1 VGQGDPRR
9 APGGGTTIAGDART
23 VAYSVV
29 RRSLDGGAYADRAL
43 DGEATRAGLDARQRA
58 FASFLALGTVQHLRT
73 LDAAIA
79 AASERSVDRL
89 ERPLLHAL
97 RLGAYQLLFA
107 GSVPDRAAVSETVEL
122 VRSVVGQRATGFANA
137 VLRKVASDGPAWL
150 DALPED
156 TPEAAGLRHSL
167 PDWVCQ
173 LWFEAFGPRRALEL
187 CRAANVPARSVLRP
201 NPLRAAP
208 GEAEA
213 ALEAAGIPHEIDA
226 ATGAIIVTGPF
237 DLAGSELY
245 ERGLVVAQSL
255 SSIAVVEIV
264 AAQEGERV
272 LDLCAAPGGKTAG
285 LAATRASVTAVES
298 NPARAAALRGTL
310 ERLGA
315 GAVEV
320 IEGDGR
326 AYEGAPFDAILV
338 DAPCSGLGVLNGR
351 PDSRWRRTPS
361 DVEALAVLQ
370 TELLAHAREL
380 LAPAGRLVY
389 AACTLSPD
397 ENERVPRAVGLL
409 PLSERRLW
417 PGPGADGFYV
427 ATLRP

>member
-1 VGQGDPRR
+1 MS
-9 APGGGTTIAGDART
+9 GDARV

-43 DGEATRAGLDARQRA
+43 DGEATRAGLDSRQRA
-58 FASFLALGTVQHLRT
+58 FASFVALGTVQHLRT

-79 AASERSVDRL
+79 AAAERSVDRL

-97 RLGAYQLLFA
+97 RLGAFQLLFA

-122 VRSVVGQRATGFANA
+122 VRSVVGQRATGLANA
-137 VLRKVASDGPAWL
+137 VLRKVAADGPAWL
-150 DALPED
+150 EALPDD
-156 TPEAAGLRHSL
+156 TPAAAGLRHSL

-173 LWFEAFGPRRALEL
+173 LWFDAYGPRRALAL

-213 ALEAAGIPHEIDA
+213 ALDAAGVPYEIDP
-226 ATGAIIVTGPF
+226 ATGAVIVTGPF

-264 AAQEGERV
+264 GAQVGERV
-272 LDLCAAPGGKTAG
+272 LDLCAAPGGKTSG
-285 LAATRASVTAVES
+285 LAASGATITAVES
-298 NPARAAALRGTL
+298 NSARAASLRETL
-310 ERLGA
+310 SRVGA
-315 GAVEV
+315 EAVAV
-320 IEGDGR
+320 VEGDGR
-326 AYEGAPFDAILV
+326 AYQGGPFDAILV

-351 PDSRWRRTPS
+351 PDSRWRRAPS

-380 LAPAGRLVY
+380 LAPGGRLVY

-397 ENERVPRAVGLL
+397 ENERVPRAVGLV
-409 PLSERRLW
+409 PVSERRLW

>member
-1 VGQGDPRR
+1 M
-9 APGGGTTIAGDART
+9 TGDARE

-29 RRSLDGGAYADRAL
+29 RRALDGGAYADRAL

-73 LDAAIA
+73 LDAAISNA
-79 AASERSVDRL
+79 AARSVDRL

-97 RLGAYQLLFA
+97 RLGTFQLLFA

-122 VRSVVGQRATGFANA
+122 VRSVVGQRATGLANG
-137 VLRKVASDGPAWL
+137 VLRKIATEGPAWL
-150 DALPED
+150 EALPEG
-156 TPEAAGLRHSL
+156 TPAEAGLRHSL
-167 PDWVCQ
+167 PDWVAQ
-173 LWFEAFGPRRALEL
+173 LWFDAFGPRRGLEL
-187 CRAANVPARSVLRP
+187 CRAANIPARSVLRP
-201 NPLRAAP
+201 NPLRAEP
-208 GEAEA
+208 GEAQA
-213 ALEAAGIPHEIDA
+213 ALEAAGIPHELDP
-226 ATGAIIVTGPF
+226 ATGALIVTGPF

-264 AAQEGERV
+264 DAQPGERV

-285 LAATRASVTAVES
+285 LAASGAAVVAVES
-298 NPARAAALRGTL
+298 NPARAAALKTTL
-310 ERLGA
+310 RRLG
-315 GAVEV
+315 GDAVEV
-320 IEGDGR
+320 VEGDGR
-326 AYEGAPFDAILV
+326 TYDGGPFDAILV

-351 PDSRWRRTPS
+351 PDSRWRRTPD

-370 TELLAHAREL
+370 TELLTHAREL
-380 LAPAGRLVY
+380 LAPGGRIVY
-389 AACTLSPD
+389 ATCTLSPD
-397 ENERVPRAVGLL
+397 ENERVPGSLGLI

-417 PGPGADGFYV
+417 PAPGADGFYV

>member
-1 VGQGDPRR
+1 VSGN
-9 APGGGTTIAGDART
+9 ART
-23 VAYSVV
+23 VAYNVV

-79 AASERSVDRL
+79 AAAERSVDRL

-97 RLGAYQLLFA
+97 RLGTFQLLFA

-122 VRSVVGQRATGFANA
+122 VREVVGQRATGLANA

-150 DALPED
+150 EGLPEN

-167 PDWVCQ
+167 PDWVSR
-173 LWFEAFGPRRALEL
+173 LWFDAFGPRRALEL

-201 NPLRAAP
+201 NTLRAAA

-213 ALEAAGIPHEIDA
+213 VLADAGIPSEVDP

-255 SSIAVVEIV
+255 SSIAVVDIV
-264 AAQEGERV
+264 DARPGERV

-285 LAATRASVTAVES
+285 LAASGATVTAVES
-298 NPARAAALRGTL
+298 NSARAAALRATL
-310 ERLGA
+310 ARLGA
-315 GAVEV
+315 ESADVV
-320 IEGDGR
+320 EGDGR
-326 AYEGAPFDAILV
+326 AYLGGPFDAVLV

-351 PDSRWRRTPS
+351 PDSRWRRTPA

-380 LAPAGRLVY
+380 LAPGGRIVY

-397 ENERVPRAVGLL
+397 ENERVPRALGLI
-409 PLSERRLW
+409 PVSERRLW

>member
-1 VGQGDPRR
+1 
-9 APGGGTTIAGDART
+9 
-23 VAYSVV
+23 
-29 RRSLDGGAYADRAL
+29 
-43 DGEATRAGLDARQRA
+43 
-58 FASFLALGTVQHLRT
+58 
-73 LDAAIA
+73 
-79 AASERSVDRL
+79 
-89 ERPLLHAL
+89 
-97 RLGAYQLLFA
+97 
-107 GSVPDRAAVSETVEL
+107 
-122 VRSVVGQRATGFANA
+122 
-137 VLRKVASDGPAWL
+137 
-150 DALPED
+150 
-156 TPEAAGLRHSL
+156 
-167 PDWVCQ
+167 
-173 LWFEAFGPRRALEL
+173 
-187 CRAANVPARSVLRP
+187 VLRP

-213 ALEAAGIPHEIDA
+213 KLEAAGIPFELDA

-264 AAQEGERV
+264 AARPDERV

-285 LAATRASVTAVES
+285 LAATGATVTAVES
-298 NPARAAALRGTL
+298 NPARAASLRTSL
-310 ERLGA
+310 TRLG
-315 GAVEV
+315 GEAVEV
-320 IEGDGR
+320 VEGDGR
-326 AYEGAPFDAILV
+326 AYLGGPFDAILV

-380 LAPAGRLVY
+380 LAPGGRLIY

-397 ENERVPRAVGLL
+397 ENERVPRAVGLI
-409 PLSERRLW
+409 PVSERRLW

-427 ATLRP
+427 ADLRP

>member
-1 VGQGDPRR
+1 MS
-9 APGGGTTIAGDART
+9 DARR
-23 VAYSVV
+23 VAYDVV

-43 DGEATRAGLDARQRA
+43 DGEATRGGLDARQRA

-79 AASERSVDRL
+79 SAAERSVDRL

-97 RLGAYQLLFA
+97 RLGTFQLLFA

-122 VRSVVGQRATGFANA
+122 VRAVVGQRATGLANA
-137 VLRKVASDGPAWL
+137 VLRKVATDGPAWL
-150 DALPED
+150 AALPED
-156 TPEAAGLRHSL
+156 SPEAAGLRHSL
-167 PDWVCQ
+167 PDWICQ
-173 LWFEAFGPRRALEL
+173 LWFDSFGQRRALDL

-208 GEAEA
+208 GAVEA
-213 ALEAAGIPHEIDA
+213 ALTGAGIPFELDP

-237 DLAGSELY
+237 DLAGSKLHAT
-245 ERGLVVAQSL
+245 GMVVAQSL
-255 SSIAVVEIV
+255 SSIAVVELV
-264 AAQEGERV
+264 GAAAGERV

-285 LAATRASVTAVES
+285 LAATGAAVTAVES
-298 NPARAAALRGTL
+298 NPSRASALRATL

-315 GAVEV
+315 GEVEV
-320 IEGDGR
+320 VEGDGR
-326 AYEGAPFDAILV
+326 VYGGGPFDAILV

-370 TELLAHAREL
+370 AELLTHAVEL
-380 LAPAGRLVY
+380 LAPGGRLVY

-397 ENERVPRAVGLL
+397 ENERVPRAVGLV
-409 PLSERRLW
+409 PVSERRLW

-427 ATLRP
+427 ATLQPTGH

>member
-1 VGQGDPRR
+1 MS
-9 APGGGTTIAGDART
+9 GDARA

-43 DGEATRAGLDARQRA
+43 DGEATRARLDARQRA

-89 ERPLLHAL
+89 ERPLLHAI
-97 RLGAYQLLFA
+97 RLGTFQLLFA

-137 VLRKVASDGPAWL
+137 VLRKVAGDGPAWL
-150 DALPED
+150 AALPEA

-173 LWFEAFGPRRALEL
+173 LWFDAFGQRRALEL

-201 NPLRAAP
+201 NPLRASP

-213 ALEAAGIPHEIDA
+213 ALEEAGVPFEIDA

-255 SSIAVVEIV
+255 SSIAVVDIV
-264 AAQEGERV
+264 GAAPGERV

-285 LAATRASVTAVES
+285 LAASGATVTAVES
-298 NPARAAALRGTL
+298 NLARAASLRTTL
-310 ERLGA
+310 TRLG
-315 GAVEV
+315 GGGVEV
-320 IEGDGR
+320 VEADGR
-326 AYEGAPFDAILV
+326 AYSDGPFDAILV

-351 PDSRWRRTPS
+351 PDSRWRRTPA

-380 LAPAGRLVY
+380 LAPGGRLVY

-397 ENERVPRAVGLL
+397 ENERVPRAVGLI
-409 PLSERRLW
+409 PVSERRLW

-427 ATLRP
+427 ATLRS